1 MSTFKGLAILE
12 INKDAK
18 FTIPEDNLDKIVWL
32 DGTTPIA
39 KSDIEKKEK
48 ELEDKDKEN
57 KKTKVSGLRK
67 MNLTDAEIEL
77 LYPDLKEYL

>member
-1 MSTFKGLAILE
+1 MSEFNGVAILE

-39 KSDIEKKEK
+39 KADIEKKCTNCNNVVD
-48 ELEDKDKEN
+48 ED
-57 KKTKVSGLRK
+57 L
-67 MNLTDAEIEL
+67 NLLTS
-77 LYPDLKEYL
+77 EYDRLCN

>member
-1 MSTFKGLAILE
+1 MSEFNGVAILE

-32 DGTTPIA
+32 EGTTPIA
-39 KSDIEKKEK
+39 KADIEKKAK
-48 ELEDKDKEN
+48 ELEDKHIAD

-77 LYPDLKEYL
+77 LYPELKDSL

>member
-1 MSTFKGLAILE
+1 MSNFLSLAILA
-12 INKDAK
+12 INKDAM
-18 FTIPEDNLDKIVWL
+18 FTIPENNINKIVWL
-32 DGTTPIA
+32 DGTKPIEKA
-39 KSDIEKKEK
+39 DIEKKIT
-48 ELEDKDKEN
+48 ELETEDSNN